1 MDARQSKHTPLLE
14 FLRLN
19 PHQMIPAKAVV
30 PVYYLEQDRSWM
42 KPCREV
48 SREAARKL
56 KDIGAGKFVD
66 NGRSF
71 QLNQGTP
78 LAYADYQAEHLPPA
92 PLNVAETIT
101 FAEIQANVG
110 ITAGG
115 EPGWPADRNT
125 VRRAQQK
132 IRAYPHIFDDL
143 AVVARGSWLKSPVR
157 IAVVA

>member
-1 MDARQSKHTPLLE
+1 MR
-14 FLRLN
+14 
-19 PHQMIPAKAVV
+19 
-30 PVYYLEQDRSWM
+30 
-42 KPCREV
+42 PCREV
-48 SREAARKL
+48 SRDAARKL

-71 QLNQGTP
+71 QLNQATP
-78 LAYADYQAEHLPPA
+78 VAPVFIDAECLAPA
-92 PLNVAETIT
+92 PLSTAETIT

-110 ITAGG
+110 ITSGG

-143 AVVARGSWLKSPVR
+143 AVVARGSWLKSPIR
-157 IAVVA
+157 IVVAA